1 MSDQQSNFRFSS
13 EYQLR
18 HTDSFAGTPFVH
30 GGVLLALTEIALADY
45 DKEVGLPVQ
54 EEILRMQSGSQI
66 RYRAPIRWNDK
77 AKVSLKCISAI
88 NGRLIFEA
96 LIESTLHHHVIAN
109 FTHRYVY
116 LNTQTG
122 QPQLPE
128 QWQKI
133 LELIQ
138 NYEYAFSTEESE
150 DSAAR

>member
-1 MSDQQSNFRFSS
+1 MSDLQSSFRFNS

-45 DKEVGLPVQ
+45 DSEVGLPVQ
-54 EEILRMQSGSQI
+54 KEILRMQSGSQI
-66 RYRAPIRWNDK
+66 RYRAPMRWDDK
-77 AKVSLKCISAI
+77 AKVSLKCISAV
-88 NGRLIFEA
+88 NGRLVFEA
-96 LIESTLHHHVIAN
+96 LIESTLHNHEIAN

-116 LNTQTG
+116 LNIQTG
-122 QPQLPE
+122 QPQLPV

-138 NYEYAFSTEESE
+138 NYEYAFSIEESE
-150 DSAAR
+150 DSDTR

>member
-1 MSDQQSNFRFSS
+1 MSDLQSNFRFNS

-66 RYRAPIRWNDK
+66 RYRAPIRWNDR
-77 AKVSLKCISAI
+77 AKVSLRCISAI

-96 LIESTLHHHVIAN
+96 SIKSVLHNHEIAY

-116 LNTQTG
+116 LNIQTG
-122 QPQLPE
+122 KPQLPE
-128 QWQKI
+128 QWQII

-138 NYEYAFSTEESE
+138 NYEHEFSIEESE
-150 DSAAR
+150 ESATG